1 MTLTDKEKKKMK
13 ESLELIEDFEETPT
27 YGYIKDGVDLI
38 TSVSETKILIEAIK
52 KNLRL
57 LIKVILARN

>member
-1 MTLTDKEKKKMK
+1 MTLTDKKKKMK

-38 TSVSETKILIEAIK
+38 TSVSEMKILIEAIK

>member
-1 MTLTDKEKKKMK
+1 MK

-52 KNLRL
+52 KKNLRL

>member
-1 MTLTDKEKKKMK
+1 MTLTDKKKKMK

-38 TSVSETKILIEAIK
+38 TSVSEMKILIEAIK
-52 KNLRL
+52 K
-57 LIKVILARN
+57 KILDSQ

>member
-1 MTLTDKEKKKMK
+1 MK

-27 YGYIKDGVDLI
+27 YGYIKDGVDLM

>member
-1 MTLTDKEKKKMK
+1 MTLTDKKKKMK

-38 TSVSETKILIEAIK
+38 TSVSEMKILIEAIK

-57 LIKVILARN
+57 SIKVILARN

>member
-1 MTLTDKEKKKMK
+1 MTLTDKEKMK

-38 TSVSETKILIEAIK
+38 TSVSETKILIEVIK

>member
-1 MTLTDKEKKKMK
+1 MTLTDKEKMK
-13 ESLELIEDFEETPT
+13 ESLELIEDFEETLT

-38 TSVSETKILIEAIK
+38 TSVSEMKILIEAIK

>member
-1 MTLTDKEKKKMK
+1 MTLTDKEKMK

-38 TSVSETKILIEAIK
+38 TSVSEMKILIEAIKK

>member
-1 MTLTDKEKKKMK
+1 MTLTDKEKKKKMK
-13 ESLELIEDFEETPT
+13 EYLELIEDFEETPT

-52 KNLRL
+52 K
-57 LIKVILARN
+57 KILDS

>member
-1 MTLTDKEKKKMK
+1 MTLTDKEKMK

-38 TSVSETKILIEAIK
+38 TSVSETKILIEVIQMFSQ
-52 KNLRL
+52 L
-57 LIKVILARN
+57 LSQSITVRK